1 MVGTQKLKVTDNDTF
16 HYCAPPA
23 QEIHTHFLWAQ
34 LKAAHLTDRCGR
46 LRGKATCPRSHSQL
60 VAGPG
65 IKRKVQSACDTPQ
78 RRLLPAQLL
87 PHQLHF
93 LQQGGDQRPSPRV
106 LAREILGS
114 SFLSPPTQA
123 TGSRPSVWVHS
134 PRRALQAT
142 GHPPLT
148 LNFHLK
154 IKMMKIKGKEEVLL
168 KRRRVVT
175 PGGSLET
182 NGDFVHPL

>member
-23 QEIHTHFLWAQ
+23 QEIHTRFLWAQ
-34 LKAAHLTDRCGR
+34 LKAAHFTDRCGR

-60 VAGPG
+60 VAGPV
-65 IKRKVQSACDTPQ
+65 IKTKVQSACDTPQ
-78 RRLLPAQLL
+78 WRLLPAQLL

-93 LQQGGDQRPSPRV
+93 LQQGGDQRPSPGV
-106 LAREILGS
+106 PAREILGS
-114 SFLSPPTQA
+114 SFLSPPTRG
-123 TGSRPSVWVHS
+123 TGSRPSVWGHS
-134 PRRALQAT
+134 PKRALQAT
-142 GHPPLT
+142 GHPRLT
-148 LNFHLK
+148 LNSHLK
-154 IKMMKIKGKEEVLL
+154 IKMMKIQGKEEVLL